1 MQGQP
6 EADRRRPG
14 PAQGQALGGHGQ
26 GQDVGRR
33 ISCRGRQERGVEGSP
48 RVSVGLRE
56 EFCTALRISTDR
68 SVGQFHP
75 LHSKWWFCKIST
87 ELPICWNPRT
97 GLFNAKRRPNWT
109 VMLSTMLNLSVDS
122 RKLLMSGQGLSMKEG
137 IASQK
142 SISCVLC
149 NETQYLN
156 SDLPNPSFE
165 VFLILKLRRRS
176 ENKVG
181 WNIESQCQREVLSKV
196 LGHPVFDLRFG
207 DK

>member
-75 LHSKWWFCKIST
+75 LHSKCWFCKIST

-142 SISCVLC
+142 SILVFYAMRLNTWIRIGPTLVLKC
-149 NETQYLN
+149 SSYWNCDVGQRIKLDEI
-156 SDLPNPSFE
+156 SS
-165 VFLILKLRRRS
+165 LI
-176 ENKVG
+176 
-181 WNIESQCQREVLSKV
+181 WIVLYRAAQIY
-196 LGHPVFDLRFG
+196 GMRG
-207 DK
+207 